1 MADNETPVLEDWED
15 LPLKVRR
22 NRKHMYNYIKSVL
35 YPDNEDKQRALYFFY
50 IRRCIYLWISV
61 DDVIY
66 FHGLKPQHLN
76 LEKTDTTK
84 LEEIITDWISQSE
97 SLIKTYCH
105 IKSIEDTDVS
115 DAMKNVCLRLTSN
128 MVSLA
133 IQKRDNPIIKVND
146 WTIQGLSSEIF
157 TDDLKADLDPFV
169 NDASTDPSKL
179 GIFAITGEGL
189 DRSC

>member
-1 MADNETPVLEDWED
+1 M
-15 LPLKVRR
+15 
-22 NRKHMYNYIKSVL
+22 
-35 YPDNEDKQRALYFFY
+35 
-50 IRRCIYLWISV
+50 WISV
-61 DDVIY
+61 DDVIH

-76 LEKTDTTK
+76 LAKDDTTT
-84 LEEIITDWISQSE
+84 LAEIISDWISQSE

-146 WTIQGLSSEIF
+146 WTIQGLSSDIF
-157 TDDLKADLDPFV
+157 TDDLKEDLAPFV
-169 NDASTDPSKL
+169 KDSSNDTNSIGVL
-179 GIFAITGEGL
+179 AITGEDL
-189 DRSC
+189 WK